1 MSEHADAVEVED
13 VNAFRLRARAWL
25 KDNLGPSAPDRM
37 IGNFRLASREDELA
51 MVEHD
56 RSVQRTLYDGGFAG
70 ICVPR
75 EYGGQ
80 GLTPAHQRAFN
91 EEIVGYEHPSRLQVP
106 TFTPCLAV
114 LLDFGTEEQKRQHVW
129 ATLKGEEIW
138 LQLLSE
144 PSGGSDVA
152 GALTT
157 AVRDGDEWIVNGSK
171 VWTTGAWWSDWG
183 MCLARTNWDVPK
195 HRGLTVFILPLHQEG
210 VEVQQIE
217 MLNGSKEFC
226 QEFLTDVRI
235 PDSDR
240 VGDVD
245 DGWTVGTRWMFH
257 ERMMYSS
264 PLVTMP
270 VGVVHGKGG
279 TEEVLQMARD
289 AGRLG
294 DPDARDKV
302 GEARML
308 QLTRDQLQRRVT
320 QGISSGKMSDQ
331 SAAIVRLFS
340 AVTTAHMM
348 TLAFEIVGPL
358 GAAWSDD
365 DGKAG
370 KAGVDFLM
378 RQTAEIGGGTTE
390 MARNVISER
399 VLGMPRERS
408 VDRDV
413 AFREVPRGPSH

>member
-1 MSEHADAVEVED
+1 MTS
-13 VNAFRLRARAWL
+13 
-25 KDNLGPSAPDRM
+25 
-37 IGNFRLASREDELA
+37 
-51 MVEHD
+51 
-56 RSVQRTLYDGGFAG
+56 
-70 ICVPR
+70 
-75 EYGGQ
+75 
-80 GLTPAHQRAFN
+80 
-91 EEIVGYEHPSRLQVP
+91 
-106 TFTPCLAV
+106 
-114 LLDFGTEEQKRQHVW
+114 
-129 ATLKGEEIW
+129 
-138 LQLLSE
+138 
-144 PSGGSDVA
+144 
-152 GALTT
+152 

-340 AVTTAHMM
+340 AVTTARMM